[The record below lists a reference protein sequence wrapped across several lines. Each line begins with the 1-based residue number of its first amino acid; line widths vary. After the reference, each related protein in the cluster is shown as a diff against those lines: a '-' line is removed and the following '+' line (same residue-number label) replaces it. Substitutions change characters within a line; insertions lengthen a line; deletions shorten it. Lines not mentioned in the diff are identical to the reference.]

1 MGGLNATA
9 KDSYIVKNIETA
21 WSDADLGF
29 VWNDAVWFRSYWGK
43 SYNYG
48 KQDGKY
54 PDVSA
59 EAAVAEYLNYI
70 NADKLTKQFGQS
82 AYCAEF
88 LIQHDLLHEI
98 GRAHV

>member
-1 MGGLNATA
+1 MGGGLNATA

-48 KQDGKY
+48 KQ
-54 PDVSA
+54 
-59 EAAVAEYLNYI
+59 E
-70 NADKLTKQFGQS
+70 KLKAIFP
-82 AYCAEF
+82 EW
-88 LIQHDLLHEI
+88 DLGWE
-98 GRAHV
+98 